1 MSDHTE
7 LVEQTT
13 AELDLLAQD
22 MDLTDDERLTC
33 SRASDALQRQVE
45 EIQRLTD
52 ELALCCQLKREYQAS
67 VASQVDEIAR
77 LKQQLR
83 YQDAREGRIGT
94 HGPGCHTW
102 GPSHYE
108 CALREVDRLNE
119 QRIELQTERAALLER
134 LAKCGVEAR
143 RAERERMGPETAIHH
158 KNIERLDSIIH
169 EQAAEIEALRA
180 DAERWQALYRR
191 AINEANG
198 LTNYVEERPELTC
211 AERRIAK
218 IEADARAAMQG
229 VKG

>member
-1 MSDHTE
+1 MSPRTCDDGCNGCDECTDYEDYEDEPREAPEFGGWVQRESLLVRLRGWLIGAPEMSDHTE

-33 SRASDALQRQVE
+33 SRASDTLQRQ
-45 EIQRLTD
+45 
-52 ELALCCQLKREYQAS
+52 
-67 VASQVDEIAR
+67 
-77 LKQQLR
+77 
-83 YQDAREGRIGT
+83 
-94 HGPGCHTW
+94 
-102 GPSHYE
+102 
-108 CALREVDRLNE
+108 
-119 QRIELQTERAALLER
+119 
-134 LAKCGVEAR
+134 
-143 RAERERMGPETAIHH
+143 AE
-158 KNIERLDSIIH
+158 
-169 EQAAEIEALRA
+169 EIEALRA